1 MENMM
6 KFDIQSVMQQAQK
19 MQQEMERI
27 KEELKT
33 KEVTADAGGG
43 MVTVTVNGA
52 HEITKLKIAKEIV
65 DPEDIEMLEDLIVA
79 AMNKA
84 KKDADAMVEQEMG
97 QINNMMPN
105 IPGLNF

>member
-1 MENMM
+1 M